1 MGDRTRN
8 FFHISYS
15 QENYFL
21 FEGELEQFKS
31 HLVPKNVELS
41 KIERKPFKRKFVFQG
56 ERKDF
61 NTMTCYQKKKILV

>member
-1 MGDRTRN
+1 MGDHTRN

-41 KIERKPFKRKFVFQG
+41 KIENYFII
-56 ERKDF
+56 
-61 NTMTCYQKKKILV
+61 TKILTLI